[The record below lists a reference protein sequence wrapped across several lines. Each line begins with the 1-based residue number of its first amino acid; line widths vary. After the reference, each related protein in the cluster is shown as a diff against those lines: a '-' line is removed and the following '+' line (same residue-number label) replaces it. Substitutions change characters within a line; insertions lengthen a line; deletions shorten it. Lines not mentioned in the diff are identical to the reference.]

1 MKVYLETLGCRL
13 NYAEMD
19 ALGRQLEAAGHSVA
33 ASPESADVCVL
44 NTCAVTGEAARKSR
58 QWARRLARANP
69 QARLALTGCFAT
81 LMPDEAAHLPNVA
94 LVVANDRKELLAELL
109 QPWSAALGG
118 ESWRR
123 LAPDAPPHP
132 PSRTRAFVKVQ
143 DGCNN
148 RCTFCIVT
156 VARGAERSRPVA
168 DVVAEI
174 QQLTAEG
181 VQEAVLTGV
190 HLGGYGRD
198 IDTHLHD
205 LVAAVLE
212 RTELPR
218 LRLSS
223 LEPWELGPAFFD
235 LWPQSGGRL
244 CPHLHLP
251 AQAGSDAVL
260 RRMAR
265 RNRTD
270 DFRRLVDAA
279 RSRIAGLVITTDMI
293 VGFPGETGDDFAA
306 SLRFVE
312 AMRFAHVHVF
322 PYSAREGTA
331 AARFGD
337 QVPLEVRRQRVV
349 ELQAV
354 AQDVGQTVA
363 RGFLGQVRPVLW
375 EQNEAGNSALWSGLT
390 DNYLRVQT
398 MTPDTVDLT
407 NRITPA
413 QLLRLEG
420 EGIYAA
426 LASVDGPGP
435 RQR

>member
-1 MKVYLETLGCRL
+1 M
-13 NYAEMD
+13 
-19 ALGRQLEAAGHSVA
+19 
-33 ASPESADVCVL
+33 
-44 NTCAVTGEAARKSR
+44 
-58 QWARRLARANP
+58 
-69 QARLALTGCFAT
+69 
-81 LMPDEAAHLPNVA
+81 
-94 LVVANDRKELLAELL
+94 
-109 QPWSAALGG
+109 
-118 ESWRR
+118 
-123 LAPDAPPHP
+123 
-132 PSRTRAFVKVQ
+132 
-143 DGCNN
+143 
-148 RCTFCIVT
+148 
-156 VARGAERSRPVA
+156 
-168 DVVAEI
+168 
-174 QQLTAEG
+174 
-181 VQEAVLTGV
+181 TGV